1 VSTPAT
7 LPTRPTAWQSSLAA
21 SPAVTLSTSTD
32 DPLLSTTTAPTAT
45 LVIVFGGK
53 STAPFVAPRA
63 PSPALSFTKWHPR
76 QSAEEIEP
84 AAPTTELIIDSLP
97 HHQLI
102 EPIPVTIDLVGDA
115 LCTATV
121 HNLDISATGSS
132 IGDALLL
139 LKAQV
144 EFVYDGLSG
153 RRHLSSDQKTVLQ
166 TLHTYIAAQPAKL
179 EWPSSRE
186 FPKALASL
194 APQPG
199 APFCPAYPDAPTRQ
213 VKR

>member
-21 SPAVTLSTSTD
+21 SSPAVTLSTSTD

-84 AAPTTELIIDSLP
+84 AAPTTELI
-97 HHQLI
+97 
-102 EPIPVTIDLVGDA
+102 IDLVGDA

-213 VKR
+213 VKRSVGRPRGSG

>member
-1 VSTPAT
+1 VSTPVT
-7 LPTRPTAWQSSLAA
+7 PSTRLTAWQSSRAA
-21 SPAVTLSTSTD
+21 SPAITFSTSTD
-32 DPLLSTTTAPTAT
+32 DPLLSITTAPAPM

-53 STAPFVAPRA
+53 SMAPFVAPCP
-63 PSPALSFTKWHPR
+63 PSPALSFIKWHPR
-76 QSAEEIEP
+76 QSAEENEP

-115 LCTATV
+115 LCTASV
-121 HNLDISATGSS
+121 RDLDISATGSS

-139 LKAQV
+139 LKEQI

-153 RRHLSSDQKTVLQ
+153 RRHLSNDQKAVLQ
-166 TLHTYIAAQPAKL
+166 TLHTYIAVQPPKL
-179 EWPSSRE
+179 EWLSGHE
-186 FPKALASL
+186 FPRAP

-199 APFCPAYPDAPTRQ
+199 APFCPAYPNRAGRTG
-213 VKR
+213 